1 MSGIKLILLFSHICI
16 VYAVGDDVGGID
28 QKPILQE
35 KNEPGI
41 PENRGASSKAGT
53 TKCNTT
59 KTTCPPR
66 PTKWHFNGL
75 VGRCERD
82 TRSFCGGTE
91 NTFVNFKE
99 CQEKCEEAEIV
110 TLEDCRMALDRGICE
125 PKKRGRPKKGV
136 FRWYFNSTDSVCRMF
151 MWCRCCGNRNN
162 FPTRQDCMTCKTGA
176 RLKSAGSSAHL
187 IIAPR
192 PIRLRQ

>member
-99 CQEKCEEAEIV
+99 CQEKCEEAAIESHRRRSIIQEMTYEIQAEIKS
-110 TLEDCRMALDRGICE
+110 TLIFTT
-125 PKKRGRPKKGV
+125 KK
-136 FRWYFNSTDSVCRMF
+136 S
-151 MWCRCCGNRNN
+151 
-162 FPTRQDCMTCKTGA
+162 
-176 RLKSAGSSAHL
+176 
-187 IIAPR
+187 
-192 PIRLRQ
+192 